1 MIDNDCV
8 KGLFLWLIM
17 MANLQNKLSLLF
29 LYYGIVN
36 GDLKMITVISI
47 DTTRD
52 RIIQKVE
59 LPGIITL

>member
-1 MIDNDCV
+1 
-8 KGLFLWLIM
+8 M